1 MRRFSM
7 LAALTAASVVAACQ
21 TGGTGGTTTAGSTGS
36 SAPLPDDVLI
46 EEPGPEVAPEFA
58 AYSGSWSGRWDGSL
72 DGHLVVE
79 RVTPPT
85 ADVIYS
91 WGRNN
96 TVREPGWNR
105 VTAEFQDDEL
115 FVPLSPGV
123 TARYEM
129 REDGRLRGEYRNLN
143 RGWNSTAILT
153 QSD

>member
-1 MRRFSM
+1 MRRLTV
-7 LAALTAASVVAACQ
+7 LAALTAASFVAACQ
-21 TGGTGGTTTAGSTGS
+21 STGPTTAGGGS
-36 SAPLPDDVLI
+36 STAPLPDDVFI
-46 EEPGPEVAPEFA
+46 EEPGPEVAPEYA
-58 AYSGSWSGRWDGSL
+58 AYSGRWSGRWDGSL

-115 FVPLSPGV
+115 FVPLSPGI

-129 REDGRLRGEYRNLN
+129 REDGRLRGQYRNLN
-143 RGWNSTAILT
+143 RGWNATAVLT
-153 QSD
+153 RTQ